1 MLILISK
8 TILTI
13 QKYTFIILFSMFFFI
28 NNSFAT
34 KIITTLPIIHSIL
47 TNIIPQKELH
57 NQALYSSKI
66 SIHDYTL
73 TTQNIKDILSS
84 DTVIIISPTLEQETY
99 KIAKENNKN
108 IIILENLIPTDSIL
122 YFSNKQIDY
131 HFFTDPITTIALLN
145 NLIKVLSE
153 FYPKNIN
160 FYNTNTQN
168 FNQKLLELH
177 TYYFNAFSN
186 ISNKNIITYH
196 NGLSY
201 FIKRYNLKNAK
212 TIIEDDIQLHIHEHQ
227 ITTQT
232 YIDLQNTISLH
243 NINCILLEEE
253 LQADVIIQ
261 DIIKKNNSHYTIVA
275 ENSDNYIISLENN
288 FNKIITCL
296 K

>member
-13 QKYTFIILFSMFFFI
+13 QKYIFIILFSMFFFI

-34 KIITTLPIIHSIL
+34 KVITTLPILHSIL
-47 TNIIPQKELH
+47 TKIIPQAELH

-66 SIHDYTL
+66 SFHDYTL
-73 TTQNIKDILSS
+73 TTQNIQDILSS

-99 KIAKENNKN
+99 KIATDNNKN
-108 IIILENLIPTDSIL
+108 IIILENLIPKDNKL
-122 YFSNKQIDY
+122 YFSNNQIDY
-131 HFFTDPITTIALLN
+131 HFFTDPITTIAVLN
-145 NLIKVLSE
+145 NLNQILSNL
-153 FYPKNIN
+153 YPKNIDY
-160 FYNTNTQN
+160 YNQKIQN

-201 FIKRYNLKNAK
+201 FIKRYNFKNAK

-227 ITTQT
+227 ISTQT
-232 YIDLQNTISLH
+232 YLELQNTISLQ

-253 LQADVIIQ
+253 LQADNIIE
-261 DIIKKNNSHYTIVA
+261 DIIKKNNLNSTIIK
-275 ENSDNYIISLENN
+275 EISDDYMGLLENN
-288 FNKIITCL
+288 FNNIINCL

>member
-1 MLILISK
+1 
-8 TILTI
+8 
-13 QKYTFIILFSMFFFI
+13 MFFFI

-34 KIITTLPIIHSIL
+34 KVITTLPILHSIL
-47 TNIIPQKELH
+47 TKIIPQAELH

-66 SIHDYTL
+66 SFHDYTL
-73 TTQNIKDILSS
+73 TTQNIQDILSS

-99 KIAKENNKN
+99 KIATDNNKN
-108 IIILENLIPTDSIL
+108 IIILENLIPKDNKL
-122 YFSNKQIDY
+122 YFSNNQIDY
-131 HFFTDPITTIALLN
+131 HFFTDPITTIAVLN
-145 NLIKVLSE
+145 NLNQILSNL
-153 FYPKNIN
+153 YPKNIDY
-160 FYNTNTQN
+160 YNQKIQN

-201 FIKRYNLKNAK
+201 FIKRYNFKNAK

-227 ITTQT
+227 ISTQT
-232 YIDLQNTISLH
+232 YLELQNTISLQ

-253 LQADVIIQ
+253 LQADNIIE
-261 DIIKKNNSHYTIVA
+261 DIIKKNNLNSTIIK
-275 ENSDNYIISLENN
+275 EISDDYMGLLENN
-288 FNKIITCL
+288 FNNIINCL